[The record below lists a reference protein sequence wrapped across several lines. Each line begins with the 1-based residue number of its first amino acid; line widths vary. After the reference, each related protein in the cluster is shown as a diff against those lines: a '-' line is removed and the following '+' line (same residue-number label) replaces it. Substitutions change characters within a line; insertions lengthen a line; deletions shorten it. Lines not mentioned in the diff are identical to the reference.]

1 MEWLNYHHLLYF
13 WTVAKEGGLRKASEK
28 LHVSQSSISAQ
39 ISALEGALGE
49 KLFRPSGR
57 TKMLTEMGR
66 VVLGYADDISSLGR
80 EMMNT
85 VKHRAGERPI
95 RFLVGVADSVPKLI
109 AYEIIRP
116 LFRLQ
121 PPVQMVC
128 REGKVDALLAL
139 LAAHR
144 LDIVL
149 ADEPASSAL
158 RFKTYNHPL
167 GTSDVTFCAAPPL
180 AAKLRRKFPHSLHGA
195 PALLPAENSA
205 FRMALE
211 TWFDSLGIRPRAV
224 AEFEDTAMMHPAA
237 VDGVGFV
244 PIHTVIAR
252 RAARQNGW
260 RVIGRVRQCTGQF
273 YAITAERRLKH
284 PAIVAITEH
293 AQSRLFA
300 R

>member
-1 MEWLNYHHLLYF
+1 M
-13 WTVAKEGGLRKASEK
+13 T
-28 LHVSQSSISAQ
+28 SA
-39 ISALEGALGE
+39 
-49 KLFRPSGR
+49 
-57 TKMLTEMGR
+57 
-66 VVLGYADDISSLGR
+66 VLA
-80 EMMNT
+80 
-85 VKHRAGERPI
+85 P
-95 RFLVGVADSVPKLI
+95 
-109 AYEIIRP
+109 
-116 LFRLQ
+116 
-121 PPVQMVC
+121 
-128 REGKVDALLAL
+128 

-149 ADEPASSAL
+149 ADEPASSGL

-167 GTSDVTFCAAPPL
+167 GASDVTFCAAPPL

-224 AEFEDTAMMHPAA
+224 AEFEDTALMHPAA

-260 RVIGRVRQCTGQF
+260 RVIGCVSQCTGQF

-293 AQSRLFA
+293 AQSRLFT

>member
-13 WTVAKEGGLRKASEK
+13 RTVAKEGSLRKASEK

-39 ISALEGALGE
+39 VSALEAALGE

-57 TKMLTEMGR
+57 SKVLTEMGR
-66 VVLGYADDISSLGR
+66 VVMGYADDISSLGS

-85 VKHRAGERPI
+85 VKHRAGTRPI
-95 RFLVGVADSVPKLI
+95 RFHVGVADSVPKLI

-116 LFRLQ
+116 VFQLH
-121 PPVQMVC
+121 PPVEMVC
-128 REGKVDALLAL
+128 REGKVDALLGL
-139 LAAHR
+139 LAAQR

-158 RFKTYNHPL
+158 KFKTFNHPL

-180 AAKLRRKFPHSLHGA
+180 AEKLRRKFPHSLHGA
-195 PALLPAENSA
+195 PALLPAENTA

-224 AEFEDTAMMHPAA
+224 AEFEDTALMHPAA
-237 VDGVGFV
+237 TDGLGFV
-244 PIHTVIAR
+244 PIHTVIAK

-260 RVIGRVRQCTGQF
+260 KVIGRVSQCTGQF

-293 AQSRLFA
+293 AHSRLFV
-300 R
+300 